1 MPLKIESPKTPECD
15 KLIAASKTSQ
25 IIGEFL
31 AWVDER
37 NIRLCHLVE
46 DEDGVE
52 YQIVQ
57 KIEIDPEDKGEKVAL
72 TLMGAKK
79 VVRFKTVEEKL
90 AAYFD
95 IDLDIVEKERRA
107 MLDHI
112 RRTQG

>member
-1 MPLKIESPKTPECD
+1 MTLKTESPKTPECD
-15 KLIAASKTSQ
+15 KLLAASKNSQ
-25 IIGEFL
+25 SIGEFL
-31 AWVDER
+31 AWVDEQ

-46 DEDGVE
+46 NEDGVE

-57 KIEIDPEDKGEKVAL
+57 KIEIDPESKEEKVAL
-72 TLMGAKK
+72 KLMDKKK
-79 VVRFKTVEEKL
+79 VVRFKTIEEKL

-112 RRTQG
+112 RRTQK